1 MAAFTL
7 SEMLDRTNTRAN
19 RDLDQAELYSL
30 EALIDVAGI
39 EAVLQGLS
47 EICGLKAEHIAQAWQ
62 DTPLAKRWATLEG
75 ALADATNS
83 VHRPKL
89 RASMAHATTV
99 LARLSAI
106 KATKRRLQAQGLKVN
121 HFSRRDLVTRAE
133 AYLQDHRDELFAEAR
148 EEVERW
154 RASGSLE
161 SAGRPEPQG
170 LSLCR
175 YQARNGERK

>member
-1 MAAFTL
+1 MA
-7 SEMLDRTNTRAN
+7 
-19 RDLDQAELYSL
+19 
-30 EALIDVAGI
+30 EA
-39 EAVLQGLS
+39 S
-47 EICGLKAEHIAQAWQ
+47 
-62 DTPLAKRWATLEG
+62 
-75 ALADATNS
+75 NS
-83 VHRPKL
+83 VHLAKL
-89 RASMAHATTV
+89 RASMAHATIV

-154 RASGSLE
+154 RASGFFGKVLHRT
-161 SAGRPEPQG
+161 GRPEPQG